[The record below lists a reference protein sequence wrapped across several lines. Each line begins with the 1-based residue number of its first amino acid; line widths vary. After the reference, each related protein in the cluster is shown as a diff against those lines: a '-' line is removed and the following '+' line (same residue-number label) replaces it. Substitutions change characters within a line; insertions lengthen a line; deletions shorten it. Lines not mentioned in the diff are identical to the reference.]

1 MFITLK
7 RIIRSGF
14 KTFLRNGFLS
24 ASSILVMTITMVI
37 ILTIF
42 FSTVLMKSG
51 ITFLENKVDVNIY
64 FTPEAPADKVLEF
77 KKLVLDLPQVN
88 KEKTNFVSKEESLKK
103 FREKHKGEKLYED
116 ALEIIDTNPL
126 GAVLNIKTNEIG
138 QYSALAE
145 YIESKDVQKKYGSII
160 HNLNYNRNKVA
171 IENLNRA
178 IKYTY
183 KIGGLISL
191 ILIFISIVV
200 TFNTM
205 RLIIYTFKEEISIMR
220 LVGASKF
227 FARGPFVVEGMLY
240 GIISA
245 FFALFIT
252 WGAVFYIS
260 PYLSKLPVVN
270 INQFFSIHILEI
282 TGILILGGI
291 ILGFIS
297 TYLAVS
303 RYLKV

>member
-252 WGAVFYIS
+252 
-260 PYLSKLPVVN
+260 
-270 INQFFSIHILEI
+270 
-282 TGILILGGI
+282 
-291 ILGFIS
+291 
-297 TYLAVS
+297 
-303 RYLKV
+303 